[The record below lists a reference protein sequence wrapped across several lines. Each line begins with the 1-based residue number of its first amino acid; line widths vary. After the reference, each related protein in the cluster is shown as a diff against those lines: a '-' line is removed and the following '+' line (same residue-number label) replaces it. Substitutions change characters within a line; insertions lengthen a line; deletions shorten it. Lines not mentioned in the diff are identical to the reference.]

1 MSKTALEKNILDII
15 SDPDT
20 GSPEDK
26 MRLFIIYY
34 ICSPHI
40 LEMDYHKFDQ
50 ALTNAGCDMQPMSY
64 IKRWKYV

>member
-1 MSKTALEKNILDII
+1 MSKTAQEKNILDII
-15 SDPDT
+15 SDPES

-40 LEMDYHKFDQ
+40 NEYNKFES
-50 ALTNAGCDMQPMSY
+50 ALQEAGCDMNAMTF
-64 IKRWKYV
+64 IKRWK